1 MTPQTIGKVI
11 PHLRTVFISNNNLVE
26 IPPRA
31 FASLPDLFYLD
42 LSFNSI
48 RHIDSEAFSGL
59 ELLEYILLQFNNL
72 IDAFNVNVFHNL
84 PALTVL
90 DVSDSNIN
98 GLDPLRSF
106 SGLSNLEELF
116 LARNQLHPSDLW
128 DTKKNVSVFRDMRS
142 LQTLDLT
149 GTNLKDEIPSWGFD
163 GLSQLRRLYLQDVG
177 LVTLPTELFRSLRY
191 LDTLSLDDN
200 YFEELP
206 NLIFENTPRLGSLYL
221 GRNQLSRLPPMLFKN
236 TTNLYKLDLTR
247 TRIGIIPEQV
257 ISPIR
262 ESITSL
268 DLSHN
273 SLSCYCQNEWLRI
286 WVHEN
291 YDKVFL
297 SDTNCSDNSPAEL
310 VGHSFLDFQPIL
322 VCRPRVLLYACIAIS
337 GVAIVFTGIIIYYNR
352 WWIKYK
358 LFLLKLCIIGYR
370 EIIDDDEY
378 HYDINIVFH
387 DDDEEWVI
395 DRMVPV
401 VRENY
406 PEAVLCVGDDDLR
419 AGLLR
424 LDAVADVIENS
435 YKSVFVISYAAI
447 DSPWYVTKLRLALQH
462 MNHSQRDAILLVFL
476 ENIADDRLPYII
488 RLLLGVNRPFLR
500 WSSDIQQEECFWDHF
515 MKCVKKQSF

>member
-1 MTPQTIGKVI
+1 MTGFFLQLFLLPVPSTSLTFDQD
-11 PHLRTVFISNNNLVE
+11 IS
-26 IPPRA
+26 
-31 FASLPDLFYLD
+31 SLPAPCQYLVKSSSVNCSRRGLTKIPTD
-42 LSFNSI
+42 IPLDTRRLSLSYNLLDQI
-48 RHIDSEAFSGL
+48 LNDSLGRLPEL
-59 ELLEYILLQFNNL
+59 EFLSLRYNRVRL
-72 IDAFNVNVFHNL
+72 IDVGAFWDQAWRRYPVRL
-84 PALTVL
+84 CPAPGIAALTVL

-98 GLDPLRSF
+98 GLDPLRS
-106 SGLSNLEELF
+106 
-116 LARNQLHPSDLW
+116 
-128 DTKKNVSVFRDMRS
+128 
-142 LQTLDLT
+142 
-149 GTNLKDEIPSWGFD
+149 
-163 GLSQLRRLYLQDVG
+163 
-177 LVTLPTELFRSLRY
+177 
-191 LDTLSLDDN
+191 
-200 YFEELP
+200 
-206 NLIFENTPRLGSLYL
+206 
-221 GRNQLSRLPPMLFKN
+221 
-236 TTNLYKLDLTR
+236 TNLYKLDLTR

-273 SLSCYCQNEWLRI
+273 SLSCYCQNKWLRI

-310 VGHSFLDFQPIL
+310 VGHSFIDFQPIL
-322 VCRPRVLLYACIAIS
+322 VCGPRVLLYACIAIS

-435 YKSVFVISYAAI
+435 YKSVFVVSYAAI
-447 DSPWYVTKLRLALQH
+447 DSPWYMTKLRLALQH

-476 ENIADDRLPYII
+476 ENIADDRLPYIV

-500 WSSDIQQEECFWDHF
+500 WSSDIQQEEFFWDHF
-515 MKCVKKQSF
+515 MKCVKKTVILNLTLPI